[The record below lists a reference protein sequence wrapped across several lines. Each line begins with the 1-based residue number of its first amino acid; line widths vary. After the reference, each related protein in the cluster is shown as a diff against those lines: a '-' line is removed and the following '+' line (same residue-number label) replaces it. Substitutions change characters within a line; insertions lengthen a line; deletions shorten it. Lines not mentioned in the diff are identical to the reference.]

1 MANTMNTRSVSIT
14 QAIKL
19 MTGLYK
25 AAIQQ
30 NISLKELPSV
40 MLWGAPGVGK
50 SQGIRQMADALR
62 KETGKKVSVIDVRLL
77 LFNPVDLR
85 GIPTANADRTLA
97 VWLRP
102 KIFDLNPGKDHINIL
117 FLDEITACPPSVQ
130 AAAYQL
136 TLDRKVGEHALP
148 DNTIVICAGN
158 RTTDRSVAY
167 NMPRALANR
176 LCHLEIVSDSDRWL
190 DWAVKQSLHPF
201 IVGFISFRREQ
212 LMRFATDNDDLAFA
226 TPRSWE
232 MVNSIL
238 KLNSNVAEVF
248 DLIAGCIGQGAA
260 LEFLTY
266 TRVFASLP
274 DISMIFAG
282 RSPGAPSSSDA
293 LYALISSMTKYSDEL
308 LHDNRKMGDDG
319 CAEQRISNAAEYANR
334 KLPPEF
340 AVLFL
345 KNLLALDMEEDKRFK
360 VLNSSGVKALIRS
373 KGGVLNG

>member
-1 MANTMNTRSVSIT
+1 MANMNTRSVSIA
-14 QAIKL
+14 QAVKL
-19 MTGLYK
+19 LSALYV
-25 AAIQQ
+25 AAIQKCV
-30 NISLKELPSV
+30 SFKELPAV
-40 MLWGAPGVGK
+40 MLWGPPGVGK
-50 SQGIRQMADALR
+50 SQGIRQMADTLR
-62 KETGKKVSVIDVRLL
+62 KETGKKVSITDVRLL

-85 GIPTANADRTLA
+85 GIPAANADRTLA

-102 KIFDLNPGKDHINIL
+102 KIFDLNPSKEYINIL

-148 DNTIVICAGN
+148 DNTIVICAGT
-158 RTTDRSVAY
+158 RTNDRSVAY

-190 DWAVKQSLHPF
+190 EWAVKQSLHPY
-201 IVGFISFRREQ
+201 IVGFVSFHREH
-212 LMRFATDNDDLAFA
+212 LMRFAADNDDLAFA

-232 MVNSIL
+232 MVSSIL
-238 KLNSNVAEVF
+238 KLNDNVAQVF
-248 DLIAGCIGQGAA
+248 DMVSGCIGQGVA

-266 TRVFASLP
+266 SRVFATLP
-274 DISMIFAG
+274 DIATIFAG
-282 RSPGAPSSSDA
+282 RSPSAPCGSDA
-293 LYALISSMTKYSDEL
+293 LYALCSSMTKYADEL
-308 LHDNRKMGDDG
+308 LHGDRKINNTGSV
-319 CAEQRISNAAEYANR
+319 EQCVSNAAEYANK

-345 KNLLALDMEEDKRFK
+345 KNLLALDIGEDKRFK
-360 VLNSSGVKALIRS
+360 VLNSSGVKSLMRS

>member
-1 MANTMNTRSVSIT
+1 MANMNTRSLSIT
-14 QAIKL
+14 QAAKQL
-19 MTGLYK
+19 TDLFV
-25 AAIQQ
+25 AAIQK
-30 NISLKELPSV
+30 SVPFKDLPAV
-40 MLWGAPGVGK
+40 MLWGPPGVGK
-50 SQGIRQMADALR
+50 SQGIRQVADALR
-62 KETGKKVSVIDVRLL
+62 KETGKKVSVTDVRLL

-85 GIPTANADRTLA
+85 GIPAANAERTLA

-102 KIFDLNPGKDHINIL
+102 KIFDLNPSKEYINIL

-148 DNTIVICAGN
+148 DNTIVLCAGN
-158 RTTDRSVAY
+158 RTSDRSVAY

-190 DWAVKQSLHPF
+190 EWAVKKSLHPY
-201 IVGFISFRREQ
+201 IVGFISFRRDH
-212 LMRFATDNDDLAFA
+212 LMRFAADNDDLAFA

-232 MVNSIL
+232 MVSSIL
-238 KLNSNVAEVF
+238 RLNDDVAQVF

-260 LEFLTY
+260 LEFLSY
-266 TRVFASLP
+266 TRVFAVLP
-274 DISMIFAG
+274 DIATIFSG
-282 RSPGAPSSSDA
+282 RSPTAPCSSDA
-293 LYALISSMTKYSDEL
+293 LFALVSSMTEYANEQL
-308 LHDNRKMGDDG
+308 LKTNNAGNV
-319 CAEQRISNAAEYANR
+319 EQCISNAAEYANK

-345 KNLLALDMEEDKRFK
+345 KNLLALDISEDRRFK
-360 VLNSSGVKALIRS
+360 VLNSSGVLSLIRS